1 MAVDVETSTGDRASV
16 ARDAGGLR
24 RLKLTGLIRLVSA
37 VTQRFELDDHERSW
51 GPSKVKRVGVPGG
64 LQLNTRQTLKFVFRW
79 RGTAFKAA
87 MKSWAALAHC
97 AVFVSMWQLATF
109 AQQSLL
115 SERSI
120 EVYLIEAEVI
130 SAFAFVL
137 AFVLAQYIE
146 FVVHRYNERLS
157 VCIDAGEA
165 ALQVALEA
173 SVMMRGNKDV
183 ATRLVRYMQLIM
195 HLYYLTI
202 DGPMSQA
209 KWELCLQR
217 GIVEPSEL
225 QTLAEA
231 DGSVSAEPVVVC
243 VWALEIV
250 HTLFLERKL
259 SSDHAVRMETEI
271 SSARRLASRQRDLH
285 EVGSAA
291 CFHQEHSR
299 ASHLFHHRGTLM
311 FTSFMSFMSF
321 MLMFTFVFK
330 SVHDVCSTHVDPRVS
345 SADGATY
352 AILPPHDN
360 HGSRLLGR
368 R

>member
-1 MAVDVETSTGDRASV
+1 MSLGVQTSKSDFTSSSAAS
-16 ARDAGGLR
+16 DTHGPR
-24 RLKLTGLIRLVSA
+24 RLKLAGLARLVSA
-37 VTQRFELDDHERSW
+37 VTQRFELNDHERSW

-87 MKSWAALAHC
+87 MTSWAALVHV
-97 AVFVSMWQLATF
+97 AVFVGMWQLATF
-109 AQQSLL
+109 AQHSLL
-115 SERSI
+115 SDRSI
-120 EVYLIEAEVI
+120 EVYIIEAEVV

-173 SVMMRGNKDV
+173 SVMLRGNKEI
-183 ATRLVRYMQLIM
+183 AQRLVRYMQLIM

-202 DGPMSQA
+202 DGPMSDA
-209 KWELCLQR
+209 KWELCRQR
-217 GIVEPSEL
+217 GIVEPNEL
-225 QTLAEA
+225 RILTEA

-250 HTLFLERKL
+250 HTLFLESKL
-259 SSDHAVRMETEI
+259 SSDHAVRMETEV

-285 EVGSAA
+285 EV
-291 CFHQEHSR
+291 SR
-299 ASHLFHHRGTLM
+299 ASPSSHRADFPWVMQRL
-311 FTSFMSFMSF
+311 
-321 MLMFTFVFK
+321 LV
-330 SVHDVCSTHVDPRVS
+330 DVVCCSTLSCVDCRWAPLCLS
-345 SADGATY
+345 S
-352 AILPPHDN
+352 I
-360 HGSRLLGR
+360 S
-368 R
+368 